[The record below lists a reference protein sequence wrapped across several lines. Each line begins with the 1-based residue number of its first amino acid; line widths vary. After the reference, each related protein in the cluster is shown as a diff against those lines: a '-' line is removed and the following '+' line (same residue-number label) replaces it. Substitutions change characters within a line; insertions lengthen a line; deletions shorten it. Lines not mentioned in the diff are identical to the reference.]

1 MKGRAYAG
9 FGRSPAAG
17 IVAALFAAGALV
29 GGCSGPQKMYYIQPE
44 AAGVRIGGPDLL
56 ANGPAPK
63 KLEQVEVKL
72 EMEAPEPI
80 PEIRRQGLVEAA
92 QAYGA
97 QLGFDRKAWEIEESL
112 ERHSSGLSTVFDF
125 RRVVSAGPRRVGYVV
140 PPVVQR
146 SFHAFQGDGR
156 MASAADE
163 YLVVRQPGR
172 IRPVTPT
179 WRDWLLMHRPEP
191 KKPARSLLPSTPEEW
206 DLFRRE
212 LRIGWKAGERQA
224 VEELEERFGR
234 LLRDYEGML
243 EYNRLVALGMM
254 DRMVLDDADW
264 GVTVDGATMRI
275 GSRTVRIEGAAAFQG
290 DPTRWRPAPAWGGPP
305 VGERRLSHR
314 G

>member
-1 MKGRAYAG
+1 MNSGSG
-9 FGRSPAAG
+9 WSPAAG
-17 IVAALFAAGALV
+17 LMAAVVAAGMLA
-29 GGCSGPQKMYYIQPE
+29 GGCSGPQKMYYIQPD
-44 AAGVRIGGPDLL
+44 AAQDRLGGPDML
-56 ANGPAPK
+56 ANGAAPA
-63 KLEQVEVKL
+63 KLDQVEVRL
-72 EMEAPEPI
+72 EMETPEPI
-80 PEIRRQGLVEAA
+80 PEIRREGLVAAA
-92 QAYGA
+92 QGYGA

-146 SFHAFQGDGR
+146 SFHAFQGDGNT
-156 MASAADE
+156 ASAADE

-191 KKPARSLLPSTPEEW
+191 KKPARSLLPSTAEEW
-206 DLFRRE
+206 ALFRRE
-212 LRIGWKAGERQA
+212 LRAGWKAGERQA
-224 VEELEERFGR
+224 VEELEERFTR

-264 GVTVDGATMRI
+264 GVTVDGTTMRI
-275 GSRTVRIEGAAAFQG
+275 GSRTVRIESAASFQG
-290 DPTRWRPAPAWGGPP
+290 DPTQWRPAPAWNGPP